1 MYSQYSYY
9 QNNNPSSSTNNNM
22 TQQQQPQTTTSSTS
36 NQVWNGQQWVPVAAT
51 TTTTITQQQPVQPVS
66 YYAQVAT
73 TSNPNPIIKHGKTHA
88 ELVQRYT
95 DCKLLLLYLFL
106 LCCSF
111 VCLKCIFCEVHTKY
125 DHIISS
131 QLSRSLPYFLF
142 SHTHNFIHTIILCA
156 WYNSQLC
163 NISKQLTKYRLSP
176 VATTINNSP
185 KRPILTPPT
194 TSCHTIQ

>member
-9 QNNNPSSSTNNNM
+9 QNNNPSSSTSTNNM
-22 TQQQQPQTTTSSTS
+22 TQQQQPQTASTSSTS

-51 TTTTITQQQPVQPVS
+51 TTTITQQQPVQPVS

-73 TSNPNPIIKHGKTHA
+73 TTSNPIIKHGKTHA

-106 LCCSF
+106 SCCSF
-111 VCLKCIFCEVHTKY
+111 DCLKCIFCEVHTKY

-131 QLSRSLPYFLF
+131 QLSRSLPYFLC
-142 SHTHNFIHTIILCA
+142 SHTHNFIFIHVIMRMVQF
-156 WYNSQLC
+156 QLC
-163 NISKQLTKYRLSP
+163 NISQ
-176 VATTINNSP
+176 NN
-185 KRPILTPPT
+185 
-194 TSCHTIQ
+194 